1 MAEENKMTDEMAEKE
16 FLSWCEENELETDV
30 SSMSEDQATVFES
43 AKKKFMSL
51 LKKGRLVVDAECFD
65 MTLSKFGAEGVAGT
79 TIHVGHPDGKLWIG
93 MDGKKDTEKMH
104 KTQQAI
110 SALIGKDVGWIS
122 KMDAKDWGFLSQV
135 VALFLV

>member
-30 SSMSEDQATVFES
+30 SSMSKDQLTVFES

-51 LKKGRLVVDAECFD
+51 MKKGRLIVDGSEFD
-65 MTLSKFGAEGVAGT
+65 FTLSKFGADGVAGT
-79 TIHVGHPDGKLWIG
+79 TIHVGHPDGKIWIG
-93 MDGKKDTEKMH
+93 MDGKKDTESMH

-110 SALIGKDVGWIS
+110 SVLIGKDVGWIS
-122 KMDAKDWGFLSQV
+122 KMDATDWGFLSKV